1 MQLGIEF
8 VDFGFGCF
16 DFFGGKVFH
25 FRVGQHFFGI
35 CQVALSQLI
44 VLEDFDDGG
53 QFGVFACEF
62 AVIVHVGRGFRLTE
76 QVRDFF
82 QSVAELL

>member
-1 MQLGIEF
+1 MQFGIER
-8 VDFGFGCF
+8 VDFGFRRF

-25 FRVGQHFFGI
+25 FGVGQHFFGI
-35 CQVALSQLI
+35 RQVALCQLI

-62 AVIVHVGRGFRLTE
+62 AVVVHVGRGFRLTE
-76 QVRDFF
+76 QVSDFF